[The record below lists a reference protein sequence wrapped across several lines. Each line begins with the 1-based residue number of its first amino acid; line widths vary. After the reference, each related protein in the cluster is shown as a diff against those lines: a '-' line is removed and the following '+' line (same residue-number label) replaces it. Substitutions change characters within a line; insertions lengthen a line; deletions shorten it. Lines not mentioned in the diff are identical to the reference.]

1 MRSLWESLGL
11 MLARIVLSLRRSF
24 VLTCGNNRR
33 CCAEPARS
41 SQCDSGSDLV
51 MLEASNVFE

>member
-1 MRSLWESLGL
+1 VEVYAVSVEVAGL
-11 MLARIVLSLRRSF
+11 DVSALRISF

-41 SQCDSGSDLV
+41 CQCDSGSDLV